1 MPPLALREP
10 VYGLYAFAVGS
21 VLELIVNGGVVVTTD
36 KVSLAV
42 AVCAVGLPESFTM
55 TVREKVPLA
64 VGVPKIV
71 PVEGEMAIPVGRLP
85 EVIDQV

>member
-1 MPPLALREP
+1 MYAP
-10 VYGLYAFAVGS
+10 YAFAVGS

-55 TVREKVPLA
+55 TERGKVPLA
-64 VGVPKIV
+64 VGVPEIV
-71 PVEGEMAIPVGRLP
+71 PVGERAIPVGRLP
-85 EVIDQV
+85 EAIDQV

>member
-1 MPPLALREP
+1 VPPLALREP

-42 AVCAVGLPESFTM
+42 AVCAVGLLESFTM
-55 TVREKVPLA
+55 TVREK
-64 VGVPKIV
+64 VPKIV